1 MPTKQE
7 VITELATQ
15 TAQRITR
22 SGEDYMAFLTT
33 AANNFKYSFQDQL
46 LIFAQKPEATA
57 CAEIKFW
64 NRHGR
69 WVNKGTTGIALLRD
83 TDAPYKLRYVFDMS
97 DTNSRIGRTV
107 PVWQMREQDENA
119 VIEALANRYGT
130 PPDASSLQESLMET
144 AKVIAEDNLSDYYTE
159 LCSNR
164 EGSLLEELDADNTE
178 VWFRNLLENSIAY
191 MLLTRCGIKAREVL
205 TAEDFAHVCDFNTP
219 ETISV
224 LGTANSDIAE
234 MALREIAATVLSQRR
249 RESRANDSVANREE
263 KPYAE
268 NKENPERSVEDGT
281 GLQDGGRL
289 LDSQSGGSR
298 SPGAGQVW
306 DAAAQLPPAA
316 PQRNLHRDD
325 ALEQAGSAPRGDRPA
340 GQRDDGAADTADGA
354 AAGRDREPES
364 VRPDGVGEPDEQH
377 PGGSGGDGADRAD
390 LQLTSP
396 PEARVEDFKVKVGPT
411 GLEVSFHDFTARSG
425 IDYYHEDSEKNELL
439 RTSDALREHRKEIAA
454 FFADHSDSRER
465 GDFVKGFFNNT
476 YVEAILSNG
485 QRAGYRAWDDVLT
498 LWRGSYPSREKEEYL
513 RWPQVANTIEGM
525 ILLQQWLS
533 PEEQSLPSEV
543 EQISFIEQ
551 VEAEKASAFSLPQEA
566 IDYVLCRSVDSQSKY
581 RIHEQ
586 YLKHEGS
593 NANVKC
599 LKEEY
604 GIGGRSNIIPGSGFF
619 EDHDS
624 KGIRLWRSS
633 DTDEAK
639 REEVLIGWG
648 KVERRIAE
656 LIATDRYLNR
666 AEKEQYLLRQAQ
678 DKQLVNPTE
687 PAVPDPLEPPQDSDA
702 LAEAKRIIDGFCR
715 REFGQEA
722 DDFADLTDVALGYT
736 TATVDEYPVEFSAD
750 LIHYRLSYWAY
761 DKVVDTIQF
770 DDLDEMNRYLAD
782 LDFSMMVDHAAEK
795 YEQQQNEIK
804 AEEKARQLISEFC
817 ENEYDSPADF
827 SDPENVSLAHSTTGD
842 GDHFIDV
849 SADLPEFSLNYQVD
863 GETVATYQ
871 CYDMVGFAELLADL
885 SCDEMIAV
893 AEEQYATRRKKKDQ
907 QEQETDDFADID
919 PAAIRAAL
927 AESGIVDGHVVDPDK
942 LDADPFIQQVMADV
956 EQIAE
961 NEPPSLERFS
971 VIETEGGYAVWDDI
985 RDEIYVDGEGVQEE
999 FTSEWQAEDY
1009 LKQVKKEVAD
1019 KEAAEWLTVERTK
1032 EMAQEPAEKENVTQ
1046 AGSNAVQPGME
1057 LAMHDRRFV
1066 VDSVDEAAGT
1076 VSLRDSTFQSDTGF
1090 PIFRSERI
1098 ETVQRV
1104 LTEAAQEPKAE
1115 PAKLRSI
1122 VIDLSPR
1129 PEQEPEE
1136 EPQLSAPPAPK
1147 PRKNLPP
1154 ILLHPEIPSS
1164 QRRDY
1169 RITDEHLGEGG
1180 EKTKFKGNLAAIE
1193 TLKQIEAEDRLAT
1206 PEEQEVLSRY
1216 VGWGGLP
1223 QAFDE
1228 GNASW
1233 ANEYVQLRAA
1243 LTEEEYSAARA
1254 STLNAHYTSPTVIRA
1269 IYKAMENLGFRS
1281 GNILEPSCG
1290 IGNFFG
1296 LVPESM
1302 AESKLY
1308 GVELDPI
1315 TGRIARQLYQNASI
1329 AVQGFEKTELP
1340 DSFFDLAVGNV
1351 PFGSYS
1357 LSDKRYDKNHFLI
1370 HDYFF
1375 ARTLDKVRPG
1385 GIIAFVTSKGTLD
1398 KANSSVRRYLAQ
1410 RADLLGAIRLPNNA
1424 FLANAGTQVTTD
1436 ILFLQKREKLT
1447 AIEPDWVHL
1456 GKTETGVP
1464 INQYF
1469 LDHPEM
1475 VLGEM
1480 TFDSMMYGNRNETT
1494 CKPLERQDLGEQLAA
1509 AIQNIQGSITEYV
1522 LDDLEA
1528 EDEDRSI
1535 PADPSV
1541 RNFSYTVVDGEIYY
1555 RENSRMIP
1563 VEVSVTAANRIKGL
1577 IGIRDCVRALIE
1589 YQADD
1594 WPAEDIQ
1601 TEQKKL
1607 NALYDAFVA
1616 KYGRINSRANKSV
1629 FTQDSAY
1636 FLLSSL
1642 EVLDDEQNFVRKAD
1656 MFTKRTIRQKTEITH
1671 VDTASEALAV
1681 SLAEKARVDLGYM
1694 ASLMGGSE
1702 AIPRIVQ
1709 DLHGV
1714 IFKDPAT
1721 GPFDLEGDGTHWAQG
1736 WQAADEYLSGNV
1748 RKKLEEAR
1756 LRAETDPFF
1765 KANAEALEQVQP
1777 VDLSP
1782 GEISVRL
1789 GATWLPPEDVEQFVV
1804 DLFGP
1809 PYYARRNIHVHYS
1822 KYTGEWN
1829 VEGKSADRGNIKAN
1843 NTYGTFRINGYKIV
1857 EETLNLRDVR
1867 IFDYD
1872 ENRNAILNKK
1882 ETAIA
1887 QGKQALIKQA
1897 FQDWIWKDPER
1908 RERLTRLYN
1917 DKFNSIRPREY
1928 DGSHINFAGINPEIT
1943 LRPHQINAI
1952 AHILYGGNTL
1962 LAHVVGAG
1970 KTWEMVAAA
1979 QESKRL
1985 GLCHKSL
1992 FVVPNHLTE
2001 QWASEYLQLYPA
2013 ANILVATRK
2022 DFEAKNRKR
2031 FCGRIA
2037 TGDYDAVILGHSQ
2050 FEKIPMSL
2058 ERQTSILEQQ
2068 KEELVLGIADL
2079 KRNHGERFSIK
2090 QMEKSKKA
2098 IEAKLKKLNDQSR
2111 KDDVVTFEELG
2122 VDRIYIDEAHYYKNR
2137 AKRCAI
2143 SYR

>member
-687 PAVPDPLEPPQDSDA
+687 PAVPDPP
-702 LAEAKRIIDGFCR
+702 
-715 REFGQEA
+715 
-722 DDFADLTDVALGYT
+722 
-736 TATVDEYPVEFSAD
+736 
-750 LIHYRLSYWAY
+750 
-761 DKVVDTIQF
+761 
-770 DDLDEMNRYLAD
+770 
-782 LDFSMMVDHAAEK
+782 
-795 YEQQQNEIK
+795 
-804 AEEKARQLISEFC
+804 
-817 ENEYDSPADF
+817 
-827 SDPENVSLAHSTTGD
+827 
-842 GDHFIDV
+842 
-849 SADLPEFSLNYQVD
+849 
-863 GETVATYQ
+863 
-871 CYDMVGFAELLADL
+871 
-885 SCDEMIAV
+885 
-893 AEEQYATRRKKKDQ
+893 
-907 QEQETDDFADID
+907 
-919 PAAIRAAL
+919 
-927 AESGIVDGHVVDPDK
+927 
-942 LDADPFIQQVMADV
+942 
-956 EQIAE
+956 
-961 NEPPSLERFS
+961 
-971 VIETEGGYAVWDDI
+971 
-985 RDEIYVDGEGVQEE
+985 
-999 FTSEWQAEDY
+999 
-1009 LKQVKKEVAD
+1009 
-1019 KEAAEWLTVERTK
+1019 
-1032 EMAQEPAEKENVTQ
+1032 
-1046 AGSNAVQPGME
+1046 
-1057 LAMHDRRFV
+1057 
-1066 VDSVDEAAGT
+1066 
-1076 VSLRDSTFQSDTGF
+1076 
-1090 PIFRSERI
+1090 
-1098 ETVQRV
+1098 
-1104 LTEAAQEPKAE
+1104 
-1115 PAKLRSI
+1115 
-1122 VIDLSPR
+1122 
-1129 PEQEPEE
+1129 
-1136 EPQLSAPPAPK
+1136 
-1147 PRKNLPP
+1147 
-1154 ILLHPEIPSS
+1154 
-1164 QRRDY
+1164 
-1169 RITDEHLGEGG
+1169 
-1180 EKTKFKGNLAAIE
+1180 
-1193 TLKQIEAEDRLAT
+1193 
-1206 PEEQEVLSRY
+1206 
-1216 VGWGGLP
+1216 
-1223 QAFDE
+1223 
-1228 GNASW
+1228 
-1233 ANEYVQLRAA
+1233 
-1243 LTEEEYSAARA
+1243 
-1254 STLNAHYTSPTVIRA
+1254 
-1269 IYKAMENLGFRS
+1269 
-1281 GNILEPSCG
+1281 
-1290 IGNFFG
+1290 
-1296 LVPESM
+1296 
-1302 AESKLY
+1302 
-1308 GVELDPI
+1308 
-1315 TGRIARQLYQNASI
+1315 
-1329 AVQGFEKTELP
+1329 
-1340 DSFFDLAVGNV
+1340 
-1351 PFGSYS
+1351 
-1357 LSDKRYDKNHFLI
+1357 
-1370 HDYFF
+1370 
-1375 ARTLDKVRPG
+1375 
-1385 GIIAFVTSKGTLD
+1385 
-1398 KANSSVRRYLAQ
+1398 
-1410 RADLLGAIRLPNNA
+1410 
-1424 FLANAGTQVTTD
+1424 
-1436 ILFLQKREKLT
+1436 
-1447 AIEPDWVHL
+1447 
-1456 GKTETGVP
+1456 
-1464 INQYF
+1464 
-1469 LDHPEM
+1469 
-1475 VLGEM
+1475 
-1480 TFDSMMYGNRNETT
+1480 
-1494 CKPLERQDLGEQLAA
+1494 
-1509 AIQNIQGSITEYV
+1509 
-1522 LDDLEA
+1522 
-1528 EDEDRSI
+1528 
-1535 PADPSV
+1535 
-1541 RNFSYTVVDGEIYY
+1541 
-1555 RENSRMIP
+1555 
-1563 VEVSVTAANRIKGL
+1563 
-1577 IGIRDCVRALIE
+1577 
-1589 YQADD
+1589 
-1594 WPAEDIQ
+1594 
-1601 TEQKKL
+1601 
-1607 NALYDAFVA
+1607 
-1616 KYGRINSRANKSV
+1616 
-1629 FTQDSAY
+1629 
-1636 FLLSSL
+1636 
-1642 EVLDDEQNFVRKAD
+1642 
-1656 MFTKRTIRQKTEITH
+1656 
-1671 VDTASEALAV
+1671 
-1681 SLAEKARVDLGYM
+1681 
-1694 ASLMGGSE
+1694 
-1702 AIPRIVQ
+1702 
-1709 DLHGV
+1709 
-1714 IFKDPAT
+1714 
-1721 GPFDLEGDGTHWAQG
+1721 
-1736 WQAADEYLSGNV
+1736 
-1748 RKKLEEAR
+1748 
-1756 LRAETDPFF
+1756 
-1765 KANAEALEQVQP
+1765 
-1777 VDLSP
+1777 
-1782 GEISVRL
+1782 
-1789 GATWLPPEDVEQFVV
+1789 
-1804 DLFGP
+1804 
-1809 PYYARRNIHVHYS
+1809 
-1822 KYTGEWN
+1822 
-1829 VEGKSADRGNIKAN
+1829 
-1843 NTYGTFRINGYKIV
+1843 
-1857 EETLNLRDVR
+1857 
-1867 IFDYD
+1867 
-1872 ENRNAILNKK
+1872 
-1882 ETAIA
+1882 
-1887 QGKQALIKQA
+1887 
-1897 FQDWIWKDPER
+1897 
-1908 RERLTRLYN
+1908 
-1917 DKFNSIRPREY
+1917 
-1928 DGSHINFAGINPEIT
+1928 
-1943 LRPHQINAI
+1943 
-1952 AHILYGGNTL
+1952 
-1962 LAHVVGAG
+1962 
-1970 KTWEMVAAA
+1970 
-1979 QESKRL
+1979 
-1985 GLCHKSL
+1985 
-1992 FVVPNHLTE
+1992 
-2001 QWASEYLQLYPA
+2001 
-2013 ANILVATRK
+2013 
-2022 DFEAKNRKR
+2022 
-2031 FCGRIA
+2031 
-2037 TGDYDAVILGHSQ
+2037 
-2050 FEKIPMSL
+2050 
-2058 ERQTSILEQQ
+2058 
-2068 KEELVLGIADL
+2068 
-2079 KRNHGERFSIK
+2079 
-2090 QMEKSKKA
+2090 
-2098 IEAKLKKLNDQSR
+2098 
-2111 KDDVVTFEELG
+2111 
-2122 VDRIYIDEAHYYKNR
+2122 
-2137 AKRCAI
+2137 
-2143 SYR
+2143 